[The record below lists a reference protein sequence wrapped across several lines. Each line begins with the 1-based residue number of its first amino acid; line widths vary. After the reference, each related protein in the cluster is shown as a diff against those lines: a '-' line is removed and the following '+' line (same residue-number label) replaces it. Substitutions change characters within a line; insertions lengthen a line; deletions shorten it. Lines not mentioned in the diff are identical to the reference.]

1 MAGYC
6 KDCNYW
12 RKSTFEPNNAQIGVC
27 GIDGKEKEDMRH
39 GCMLFEKK
47 KVTTQ
52 TLNTGIQK

>member
-12 RKSTFEPNNAQIGVC
+12 RKSTVEPMNAQIGVC

-52 TLNTGIQK
+52 TLNTSVQK

>member
-27 GIDGKEKEDMRH
+27 GMVVCCLKRRK
-39 GCMLFEKK
+39 
-47 KVTTQ
+47 
-52 TLNTGIQK
+52 